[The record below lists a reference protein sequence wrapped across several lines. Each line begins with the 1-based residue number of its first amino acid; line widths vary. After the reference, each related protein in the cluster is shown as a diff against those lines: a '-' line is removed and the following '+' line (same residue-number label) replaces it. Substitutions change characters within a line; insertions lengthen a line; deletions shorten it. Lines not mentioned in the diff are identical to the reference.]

1 MKFVLK
7 IATFGKLQTVIG
19 YVRTTTQTTKQ
30 NNKLN
35 NEMTKQIF
43 KNTLKTFAFIFF
55 MSAIICCNSNNKVE
69 TKNSSTA
76 ISENESIPDTIVQFL
91 IISASN
97 DFRNHQPP
105 TPIDFR
111 NVKIGYI
118 KSPNSE
124 KTFLLCGEF
133 LSQENKEW
141 TEFTTIK
148 TSGYEQYLGKT
159 QYCQD
164 ATMVLTDENLS
175 VELKNKLTE

>member
-1 MKFVLK
+1 
-7 IATFGKLQTVIG
+7 
-19 YVRTTTQTTKQ
+19 
-30 NNKLN
+30 
-35 NEMTKQIF
+35 MTKQIF

-55 MSAIICCNSNNKVE
+55 MSAIICCNSNNKAE
-69 TKNSSTA
+69 TKESSTA
-76 ISENESIPDTIVQFL
+76 ISENESIPDTVVQYL
-91 IISASN
+91 ITSASN

-118 KSPNSE
+118 KAPNNDNI
-124 KTFLLCGEF
+124 FLLCGEF
-133 LSQENKEW
+133 LSQDNKEW

-164 ATMVLTDENLS
+164 ATMILTDEKLTLD
-175 VELKNKLTE
+175 LKNKFTE